1 MTERISRKADELAQQ
16 CTRASVAIGT
26 EPNWP
31 VTAPIAVTLNTRA
44 QNLTTELAALNM
56 LESQLRVT
64 RQNIKKFIDD
74 ARADMTQVDRAT
86 DMLYGPD
93 SAKKIE
99 FGLSPKKITHDPMG
113 AVDQVIIRTA
123 KDGTHPASIHLDW
136 ESVERAV
143 YEVQWFSDSNM
154 TQMLGSATV
163 TSSETEIQ
171 GLERGKQYWFR
182 VRAVRAGQEGP
193 WSDQATRVANI

>member
-1 MTERISRKADELAQQ
+1 MAERISRKPDELAQQ
-16 CTRASVAIGT
+16 CARASIAIGS

-31 VTAPIAVTLNTRA
+31 TTAPVAVALNTRA
-44 QNLTTELAALNM
+44 QNLTPELAALNM

-64 RQNIKKFIDD
+64 RQNIKKFIED
-74 ARADMTQVDRAT
+74 AREDMTQVDRAT

-93 SAKKIE
+93 SAKKIQ

-113 AVDQVIIRTA
+113 KPEQVIIRSA
-123 KDGTHPASIHLDW
+123 SDGTQPASIHLDW

-143 YEVQWFSDSNM
+143 YEVQWFRDSEL
-154 TQMLGSATV
+154 TQMLGATTV
-163 TSSETEIQ
+163 TSSEMEIQ

-182 VRAVRAGQEGP
+182 VRAVRGGQEGH